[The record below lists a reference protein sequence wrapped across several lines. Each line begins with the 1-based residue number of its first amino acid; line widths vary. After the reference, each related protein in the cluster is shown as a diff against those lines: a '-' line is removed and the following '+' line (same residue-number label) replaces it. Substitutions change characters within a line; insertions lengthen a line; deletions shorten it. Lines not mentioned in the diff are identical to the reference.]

1 MTRTGPGAVADP
13 AAGSRLPHGLSGR
26 VALVTGAGQGIGA
39 AIAARLAAEGCVVA
53 VNSLQPPK
61 AEATAE
67 RLPAGR
73 RPGAAVPHRRVG
85 RGASGPDGAG
95 GRGIAGADRDP
106 GEQRG
111 VPGHGA
117 VGRPAAGRLAPAHR
131 RRPHRSVPLCAEGS
145 AGDDGGGMGRVVNLS
160 SIWGLIGAKGATAYC
175 AAKGGLVTFARALH
189 AEVVGHG
196 VAVTAVAPGIID
208 TPQLSADAA
217 FAGITLEEMKARYA
231 TQNLV
236 GRIGT
241 PGGDRRRRGVP
252 GLGRRAGVRRPAIP
266 VTGGRSE

>member
-1 MTRTGPGAVADP
+1 VTRTGALAEP
-13 AAGSRLPHGLSGR
+13 AAGSRLRGLSGR

-61 AEATAE
+61 AAATAE
-67 RLPAGR
+67 RLR
-73 RPGAAVPHRRVG
+73 Q
-85 RGASGPDGAG
+85 AG
-95 GRGIAGADRDP
+95 GRAQPFPADVSDP
-106 GEQRG
+106 EQVDG
-111 VPGHGA
+111 MVHA
-117 VGRPAAGRLAPAHR
+117 VEESLGPVEILVNNAAFLDMVRLIEQPPDVWARHIEVDLTGPFVCARRVLPAMVAAGW
-131 RRPHRSVPLCAEGS
+131 
-145 AGDDGGGMGRVVNLS
+145 GRVVS
-160 SIWGLIGAKGATAYC
+160 ITSIWGLIGAKGATAYS
-175 AAKGGLVTFARALH
+175 AAKGGLVAFTDALH
-189 AEVVGHG
+189 AEVGDHG
-196 VAVTAVAPGIID
+196 VAVTAIAPGIID

-241 PGGDRRRRGVP
+241 PAEI
-252 GLGRRAGVRRPAIP
+252 AGVVAFLASDDGRAFGGQTIP

>member
-1 MTRTGPGAVADP
+1 VSAAVTA
-13 AAGSRLPHGLSGR
+13 AGAGSRLRGLADR

-39 AIAARLAAEGCVVA
+39 SIAARLATEGCVVA

-61 AEATAE
+61 AAATAE
-67 RLPAGR
+67 RLR
-73 RPGAAVPHRRVG
+73 
-85 RGASGPDGAG
+85 ASGCNAQAFPADVSDPAQVDAMVHAVEASLGPVEILVNNAAFLDMVRMVEQPPDVWRRHIDVDLTGPFLCA
-95 GRGIAGADRDP
+95 RRALP
-106 GEQRG
+106 GML
-111 VPGHGA
+111 
-117 VGRPAAGRLAPAHR
+117 AAGW
-131 RRPHRSVPLCAEGS
+131 
-145 AGDDGGGMGRVVNLS
+145 GRVVNIS
-160 SIWGLIGAKGATAYC
+160 SIWGLIGAKGATAYS
-175 AAKGGLVTFARALH
+175 AAKGGLVALTGALH
-189 AEVVGHG
+189 AEVGGRG

-241 PGGDRRRRGVP
+241 PEEI
-252 GLGRRAGVRRPAIP
+252 AGVVAFLASDDGQAFGGQTIP